1 MPTAD
6 PTFARFFRAVEGKLA
21 PRYGTATATSPN
33 LWIGASRDDKGQLV
47 WDTKTIHPITHRE
60 AQRYSR
66 EYNRLVRD
74 KALVECTLADWQQQQ
89 KEAKEAKRKAQEKAN
104 AEAAKAAEAQQAADQ
119 AAKTEPS

>member
-6 PTFARFFRAVEGKLA
+6 PTFARFFRAVEGKVA

-33 LWIGASRDDKGQLV
+33 LWIGARRGEGATIV

-60 AQRYSR
+60 AQRFAR

-74 KALVECTLADWQQQQ
+74 KALVECTLADWQKQQ
-89 KEAKEAKRKAQEKAN
+89 KESKEAKRKAQEKAN
-104 AEAAKAAEAQQAADQ
+104 AEAAKAAEAQRAADQ
-119 AAKTEPS
+119 AAKTEAP